1 MNPEQL
7 RFTDTH
13 EWVHLETTA
22 EGKTIAT
29 VGLTDHAVEQLND
42 LVYIQLPEVGQQ
54 VRRGESFGEVESVK
68 AVSDLYSPV
77 DGEVVEVNQKLTEDL
92 DPLSQ
97 DPYGAGW
104 LIKVQVND
112 PSQVEQLMDHQAY
125 QKMCEEGM

>member
-13 EWVHLETTA
+13 EWVHLDTSQEKA
-22 EGKTIAT
+22 VAT

-54 VRRGESFGEVESVK
+54 LRRGESFGEVESVK

-77 DGEVVEVNQKLTEDL
+77 DGEVLEVNQKLSEDL

-104 LIKVQVND
+104 LIKVQVSD
-112 PSQVEQLMDHQAY
+112 PGQVEELMDYAAY
-125 QKMCEEGM
+125 RKMCQEEL

>member
-13 EWVHLETTA
+13 EWVYLDTSQEKA
-22 EGKTIAT
+22 VAT
-29 VGLTDHAVEQLND
+29 VGLTDYAIEQLND
-42 LVYIQLPEVGQQ
+42 LVYIQLPEVGHQ
-54 VRRGESFGEVESVK
+54 VRRGEAFGEVESVK

-77 DGEVVEVNQKLTEDL
+77 DGEVLEVNQQLSEDL

-104 LIKVQVND
+104 IIKVQVSD
-112 PSQVEQLMDHQAY
+112 PGQVEDLMDYAAY
-125 QKMCEEGM
+125 RKMCEEEL